1 MKYRMNLNI
10 ACLVAIYVWAGA
22 QTLAQPI
29 PSSSFGRSTSL
40 FYGNGL
46 TAKMKEIPYPMDE
59 ELGRIYLFEDWK
71 QGSLYLKSQQ
81 VLLDLDLRYDLE
93 NHRMEISLNEDVQA
107 LSSQYIR
114 EFDIYDKEDT
124 LRFINVHFYPD
135 EELPQQGFY
144 QILVSGE
151 QALLQ
156 YEKVRVI
163 PLNGGLTEIQ
173 LQARGKNQIPQVE
186 RKSMFFYM
194 DKGELKY
201 FKAKKKEVLSIAG
214 KNSKEVESFVKDH
227 DLNYKDPDSLVR
239 IFQFL
244 NSLQS

>member
-1 MKYRMNLNI
+1 
-10 ACLVAIYVWAGA
+10 LVVIFVWAGA
-22 QTLAQPI
+22 HTVAQPI

-71 QGSLYLKSQQ
+71 QGSLYLKSRQ
-81 VLLDLDLRYDLE
+81 VLLDLDVRYDLE
-93 NHRMEISLNEDVQA
+93 NHRMEISLNEDVQT

-114 EFDIYDKEDT
+114 EFDIYEGRDT
-124 LRFINVHFYPD
+124 LRFINVNFYRD

-151 QALLQ
+151 KALLQ
-156 YEKVRVI
+156 YEKVRVM

-173 LQARGKNQIPQVE
+173 LQARGKNQMPQVE
-186 RKSMFFYM
+186 RKSVFFYM
-194 DKGELKY
+194 DQGELKP
-201 FKAKKKEVLSIAG
+201 FKAKRKEVLSIAG
-214 KNSKEVESFVKDH
+214 KNSKEVESFIKDNN
-227 DLNYKDPDSLVR
+227 LKYKDPDSLVK
-239 IFQFL
+239 IFQYL